1 MSARLTLPL
10 GLLATPWWSQQ
21 LQIVLDTRLFE
32 SRSSNVTQPRKTGP
46 SAKTSS
52 PQTTS
57 SSKPTQHKLPSF
69 SSFFFFCLCDW
80 PFRFWKVC
88 YWFCAQC
95 AVKESGHFCCV
106 RRNPN
111 TQTID
116 ISHSFLSSPLSFHPL
131 PSIYSLPSTPFLPF
145 HFRIVNSVWWWWWWS
160 KFVFCCG
167 VHQPGCSVG
176 ALAV

>member
-69 SSFFFFCLCDW
+69 SSFFFFCLCVAARLAL
-80 PFRFWKVC
+80 PFL
-88 YWFCAQC
+88 
-95 AVKESGHFCCV
+95 ESLLLVLCTMCCQRIGSLLLRSTKPQHTNHRHF
-106 RRNPN
+106 
-111 TQTID
+111 
-116 ISHSFLSSPLSFHPL
+116 PLFPQQSTL
-131 PSIYSLPSTPFLPF
+131 LPSTPFHLLPSIHSLPSLPF
-145 HFRIVNSVWWWWWWS
+145 SHRQLSLVV
-160 KFVFCCG
+160 V
-167 VHQPGCSVG
+167 VV
-176 ALAV
+176 V